1 MESLQSIQST
11 LRLTAEVENMMTAVE
26 RVLGYTALPTEPG
39 YATTAEAPP
48 GWPQGGSLQLK
59 KVSLAYT
66 NNGPLVLKALD
77 VTIADGEKV
86 AIVGRTGA
94 GKSTVGVALFRMPE
108 PEGRVLIDAQDIS
121 QLNLQTSRRAMA
133 AISQNPLLFSG
144 SIRSNLDP
152 FSRLSDA
159 DLWAALEQ
167 VQLKTLIEELPGQLL
182 FILKES
188 GTNFSLGQRQLMC
201 LARALLQKPRIVV
214 IDEATASVD
223 FRTDELIQRVIR
235 QEFRGCT
242 VLTVAHRLNTIVD
255 YDKVLVLDRGRLVEF
270 DNPQALLGKSN
281 GYFAEMIKFHNEALN
296 EK

>member
-1 MESLQSIQST
+1 M
-11 LRLTAEVENMMTAVE
+11 
-26 RVLGYTALPTEPG
+26 
-39 YATTAEAPP
+39 
-48 GWPQGGSLQLK
+48 
-59 KVSLAYT
+59 
-66 NNGPLVLKALD
+66 LKALD

-94 GKSTVGVALFRMPE
+94 GKSTVGAALFRMPE
-108 PEGRVLIDAQDIS
+108 PEPEPDAQDIP

-159 DLWAALEQ
+159 DLWASLEQ
-167 VQLKTLIEELPGQLL
+167 VQMKCLIEELPGQLL
-182 FILKES
+182 FTLKES